1 MTQRDAAVASTD
13 VMPAPMRAMGDMR
26 AIGPVRLS
34 RPVLATILALAV
46 GAVQAQAGHAGHGA
60 HGNGAT
66 ASPSTAATAASTTA
80 SADLAE
86 GVVRRVDAAGGR
98 VTIKHGEI
106 VALGMPPMTMVFRAK
121 DPSLLQ
127 GLKVGDTIRFKA
139 EQDGSNYIL
148 MSVEPV
154 R

>member
-1 MTQRDAAVASTD
+1 MTQRDAAAESRD
-13 VMPAPMRAMGDMR
+13 GLPAPMRAMW
-26 AIGPVRLS
+26 LS
-34 RPVLATILALAV
+34 RPVLAAALALAV

-66 ASPSTAATAASTTA
+66 ATPSNASPTAPSAASPSNA
-80 SADLAE
+80 SAELAE

-98 VTIKHGEI
+98 ITIKHGEI

-127 GLKVGDTIRFKA
+127 GLKVGDTIRFQA
-139 EQDGSNYIL
+139 EQDGSNYTL
-148 MSVEPV
+148 LSVQPV

>member
-1 MTQRDAAVASTD
+1 
-13 VMPAPMRAMGDMR
+13 MR

-34 RPVLATILALAV
+34 RPVLATVLALAV
-46 GAVQAQAGHAGHGA
+46 GAVQAQAGHASHGA

-66 ASPSTAATAASTTA
+66 ASPATAATTASTTA

-86 GVVRRVDAAGGR
+86 GVVRRVDAAGAR

-127 GLKVGDTIRFKA
+127 GLKVGDTIRFQA

-148 MSVEPV
+148 LSVEPV

>member
-1 MTQRDAAVASTD
+1 MTQRDAAAASRK
-13 VMPAPMRAMGDMR
+13 VLPAPMSDLRAM
-26 AIGPVRLS
+26 RLS
-34 RPVLATILALAV
+34 RPVLATVLALAV

-60 HGNGAT
+60 HGNGAA
-66 ASPSTAATAASTTA
+66 ASPSAAATAAPSTA
-80 SADLAE
+80 SAELAE

-121 DPSLLQ
+121 DPALLQ
-127 GLKVGDTIRFKA
+127 GLKVGDTIRFQA
-139 EQDGSNYIL
+139 QQDGSNYIL
-148 MSVEPV
+148 LSVEPA